1 MKENKVAIV
10 TGGTS
15 GLGRSIVLEFADA
28 GYVVGF
34 CGRRKQEGEDTLSLL
49 QKQGGKGL
57 FIKCDVTQSEAVRNF
72 VEEVVG
78 EYGKIDVAVNN
89 AGISGVLKTTAE
101 YPLDIFDSVM
111 DVNLKGTFLSMQFE
125 LKQFLKQGNGG
136 AIINVSSALGLRGKE
151 KAGPYSMTKHGIIGL
166 TKSAALE
173 YGSNGIRVIALCPG
187 GIQTDMDDVF
197 YANVPNPEEVK
208 KERMK
213 SYALGRMATPEEVA
227 KTCVWLCGEGA
238 AFITGAVIPVDGGK
252 TAK

>member
-1 MKENKVAIV
+1 MKEKKVALV

-15 GLGRSIVLEFADA
+15 GLGRSIVLEYANA

-34 CGRRKQEGEDTLSLL
+34 CGRRKQEGEETLSLL
-49 QKQGGKGL
+49 KKQGGEGQY
-57 FIKCDVTQSEAVRNF
+57 FKCDVTQSEAVRNF
-72 VEEVVG
+72 VETIIEK
-78 EYGKIDVAVNN
+78 YGRIDVAVNN
-89 AGISGVLKTTAE
+89 AGISGVLKTTAD

-125 LKQFLKQGNGG
+125 LKQFLKQGDGG
-136 AIINVSSALGLRGKE
+136 VIINVSSALGLRGKE
-151 KAGPYSMTKHGIIGL
+151 KAGPYSMSKHGIIGL

-173 YGSNGIRVIALCPG
+173 YGANGIRVIALCPG
-187 GIQTDMDDVF
+187 GIQTEMDDVF

-227 KTCVWLCGEGA
+227 KTCVWLSGEGA

-252 TAK
+252 TAR

>member
-15 GLGRSIVLEFADA
+15 GLGRSIVLEFANA

-72 VEEVVG
+72 VEAVVG

-197 YANVPNPEEVK
+197 YCK
-208 KERMK
+208 CSK
-213 SYALGRMATPEEVA
+213 S
-227 KTCVWLCGEGA
+227 
-238 AFITGAVIPVDGGK
+238 
-252 TAK
+252 

>member
-15 GLGRSIVLEFADA
+15 GLGRSIVLEFANA

-72 VEEVVG
+72 VEAVVG

>member
-1 MKENKVAIV
+1 MRENKVALV

-15 GLGRSIVLEFADA
+15 GLGRSIVLEFANA
-28 GYVVGF
+28 GYIAGF
-34 CGRRKQEGEDTLSLL
+34 CGRRKQEGEETLSLL
-49 QKQGGKGL
+49 EKQGGKGL
-57 FIKCDVTQSEAVRNF
+57 FFQCDVTQSEAVRNF
-72 VEEVVG
+72 VETIVDS
-78 EYGKIDVAVNN
+78 YGRIDVAVNN
-89 AGISGVLKTTAE
+89 AGISGVLKTTAD

-125 LKQFLKQGNGG
+125 LKQFLKQGKGG
-136 AIINVSSALGLRGKE
+136 VIINVSSALGLRGKE

-173 YGSNGIRVIALCPG
+173 YGSHGIRVIALCPG
-187 GIQTDMDDVF
+187 GIQTEMDEVF

-227 KTCVWLCGEGA
+227 KTCVWLSGEGA

-252 TAK
+252 TAR

>member
-1 MKENKVAIV
+1 MKNKKVALV

-15 GLGRSIVLEFADA
+15 GLGRSIVLEFANS

-34 CGRRKQEGEDTLSLL
+34 CGRRKQEGEETLSLL
-49 QKQGGKGL
+49 KKQGGEGL
-57 FIKCDVTQSEAVRNF
+57 YFKTDVTQSEAVRNF
-72 VEEVVG
+72 VEAVVDK
-78 EYGKIDVAVNN
+78 YGRIDVAVNN
-89 AGISGVLKTTAE
+89 AGISGVLKNTAE

-227 KTCVWLCGEGA
+227 KTCVWLCGDGA

>member
-1 MKENKVAIV
+1 MKKKKVALV

-15 GLGRSIVLEFADA
+15 GLGRAIVLEYANA

-34 CGRRKQEGEDTLSLL
+34 CGRRKQEGEDTLALL
-49 QKQGGKGL
+49 EKQGGEGI
-57 FIKCDVTQSEAVRNF
+57 FFKCDVTQSEAVRNF
-72 VEEVVG
+72 VETIIEK
-78 EYGKIDVAVNN
+78 YGQIDVAVNN
-89 AGISGVLKTTAE
+89 AGISGVLKTTAD

-125 LKQFLKQGNGG
+125 LKQFIKQGNGG
-136 AIINVSSALGLRGKE
+136 VIINVSSALGLRGKE
-151 KAGPYSMTKHGIIGL
+151 KAGPYSMSKHGIIGL

-173 YGSNGIRVIALCPG
+173 YGAQGIRVIALCPG
-187 GIQTDMDDVF
+187 GIKTEMDDVF

-227 KTCVWLCGEGA
+227 KTCVWLSGEGA

-252 TAK
+252 TAR

>member
-1 MKENKVAIV
+1 MSGKKVALV

-15 GLGRSIVLEFADA
+15 GLGRSIVLEFANA

-34 CGRRKQEGEDTLSLL
+34 CGRRKQEGEETLALL
-49 QKQGGKGL
+49 EKQGGNGV
-57 FIKCDVTQSEAVRNF
+57 FVRCDVTQSEAVHNF
-72 VEEVVG
+72 VESVVTKFG
-78 EYGKIDVAVNN
+78 SIDVAVNN
-89 AGISGVLKTTAE
+89 AGISGVLKATAD
-101 YPLDIFDSVM
+101 YPLDMFDSVM

-125 LKQFLKQGNGG
+125 LKQFLTQGKGG
-136 AIINVSSALGLRGKE
+136 VIINVSSALGVRGKE

-173 YGSNGIRVIALCPG
+173 YGSSGIRVVALCPG
-187 GIQTDMDDVF
+187 GIQTEMDDVF

-227 KTCVWLCGEGA
+227 KTCVWLSTDGA

-252 TAK
+252 TAR